1 MTPDDGSSPGESGP
15 LARSPRDLIRRDC
28 KHPGKPHA
36 HGTRVAYVSDRC
48 RCTRCRAA
56 NRATDRR
63 RTDAITLG
71 KWEPFIDSR
80 PVRDHLLLMRKE
92 GLGIDR
98 IAQLTAVPR
107 STIQRI
113 LSPDAKRPERIRS
126 GTAKRLMA
134 LGSTAEQVSSGHRR
148 WGRDQIERI
157 EHRHDAARAPAGS
170 RRGGSADS
178 LAGVASPR

>member
-1 MTPDDGSSPGESGP
+1 
-15 LARSPRDLIRRDC
+15 
-28 KHPGKPHA
+28 
-36 HGTRVAYVSDRC
+36 
-48 RCTRCRAA
+48 
-56 NRATDRR
+56 
-63 RTDAITLG
+63 
-71 KWEPFIDSR
+71 
-80 PVRDHLLLMRKE
+80 MRKE

-113 LSPDAKRPERIRS
+113 LSPDAKPPERIRS

>member
-113 LSPDAKRPERIRS
+113 LSPDAKRPKRIRS
-126 GTAKRLMA
+126 DIAKRLIA
-134 LGSTAEQVSSGHRR
+134 LGSAAEQVSPHSHVDSQSTRLRVETLALLG
-148 WGRDQIERI
+148 
-157 EHRHDAARAPAGS
+157 AP
-170 RRGGSADS
+170 
-178 LAGVASPR
+178 V